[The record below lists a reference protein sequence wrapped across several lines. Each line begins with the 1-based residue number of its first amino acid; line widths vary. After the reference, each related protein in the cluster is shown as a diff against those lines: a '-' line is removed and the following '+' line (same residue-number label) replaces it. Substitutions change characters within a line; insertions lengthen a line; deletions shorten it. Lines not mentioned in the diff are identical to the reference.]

1 MALTVVP
8 MNFARNMSQK
18 EPVGISE
25 EEEAAVEAAAEGVE
39 PLKTV
44 ERD

>member
-25 EEEAAVEAAAEGVE
+25 EEAAVEAAEGVE
-39 PLKTV
+39 PSKTV